1 MRKSIASRFFSVM
14 SMVLVFSIGTLGIFF
29 VFFANRY
36 FQTDRL
42 NLLNLCV
49 TNAQAA
55 FSDSLQEKDGITT
68 EAQRSEL
75 RENLRLIS
83 NTTST
88 IVILADENGK
98 CIVCTQEDE
107 CTHEGA
113 FLPNETMKALGSVSA
128 TMKLGKIFEDIYSQ
142 TSQLSVGR
150 AARDSK
156 GNIIG
161 YVLAFSDATNITIFS
176 NAIISI
182 FMVCAGTMLT
192 ISSVVSI
199 IVTSHLT
206 TPLRNISDAA
216 RRFSRGILAP
226 G

>member
-68 EAQRSEL
+68 EAQRIEL

-83 NTTST
+83 NTTSNVLSAPRKT
-88 IVILADENGK
+88 NVPTKVLF
-98 CIVCTQEDE
+98 CQ
-107 CTHEGA
+107 
-113 FLPNETMKALGSVSA
+113 MK
-128 TMKLGKIFEDIYSQ
+128 Q
-142 TSQLSVGR
+142 
-150 AARDSK
+150 
-156 GNIIG
+156 
-161 YVLAFSDATNITIFS
+161 
-176 NAIISI
+176 
-182 FMVCAGTMLT
+182 
-192 ISSVVSI
+192 
-199 IVTSHLT
+199 
-206 TPLRNISDAA
+206 
-216 RRFSRGILAP
+216 
-226 G
+226 